1 MRKFN
6 LEEAKAGKPVCTRD
20 GRPVRVLCYDRL
32 GAFPVVALVKDG
44 DEVENTQCFTTN
56 GSYYVGRESDTDL
69 MMKPTK
75 RTGFINIYTSIRDA
89 QGYVRGIEIYNTR
102 EEAEENNNNINFV
115 ATAKIEWEE

>member
-6 LEEAKAGKPVCTRD
+6 IEEAKAGKPVCTRD

-56 GSYYVGRESDTDL
+56 GFYYVGRESDTDL

-75 RTGFINIYTSIRDA
+75 RTGFINIYTSIR
-89 QGYVRGIEIYNTR
+89 GGLVHEFKVYNTR
-102 EEAEENNNNINFV
+102 EEAEQNKSLINFV